1 MEDVSDVLIHRS
13 NKFIQTLSVKNSG
26 NKKLAAIVRV
36 IPSVSQTCIQLCDQP
51 ATDVHVQ

>member
-1 MEDVSDVLIHRS
+1 MEDVSDVLKHRS